1 MDQDFMEAMAPWVI
15 FAIAVGSFLAIICV
29 FCLFWIRRGQAVE
42 HCLDPCSCIGRSA
55 VVVLPIGQAQLGK
68 VWIEL
73 HGQRLELLAMTESDR
88 IFEIGEIV
96 YGHHWE
102 NNQLWVLSFE
112 ELWK

>member
-1 MDQDFMEAMAPWVI
+1 MNRDFIEAVVPWVI
-15 FAIAVGSFLAIICV
+15 FAIAGGSFLAIILV
-29 FCLFWIRRGQAVE
+29 FWLLWMRRGQAVE
-42 HCLDPCSCIGRSA
+42 HCLDPFSCIGRSA
-55 VVVLPIGQAQLGK
+55 VVALPIGQTQLGK

-73 HGQRLELLAMTESDR
+73 HGQRLELLAMTKSDR
-88 IFEIGEIV
+88 TFEIGEIV